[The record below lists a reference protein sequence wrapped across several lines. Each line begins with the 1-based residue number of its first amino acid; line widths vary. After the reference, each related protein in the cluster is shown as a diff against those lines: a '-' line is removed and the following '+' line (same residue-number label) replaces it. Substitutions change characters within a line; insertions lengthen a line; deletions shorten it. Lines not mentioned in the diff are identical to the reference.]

1 MQGHG
6 PNVFLYLSKG
16 YRQLKTNTFVLV
28 HGAWHDSRCWALLA
42 PLLQAHG
49 HRVLTPDLPGHGQST
64 LSPGRATLKAY
75 VQALCDVV
83 ESCSEPVILLGH
95 SMSGIAITETAARLP
110 AHIDRLVYL
119 CAYLP
124 QPGDSVFTLIARNR
138 GHEPFSAIE
147 LALAMSDDR
156 RTCGVD
162 ADSIIP
168 LFYPNVPAAEAAR
181 CQLRFGAQGSLPLA
195 TPAQFDPASL
205 AGLQRHYVCCMQD
218 RVIPLHHQQ
227 RMLAADGG
235 ITAHRLVAD
244 HSPFF
249 SCPSELAKL
258 LLTLG

>member
-1 MQGHG
+1 
-6 PNVFLYLSKG
+6 
-16 YRQLKTNTFVLV
+16 LKTHTFVLV

-64 LSPGRATLKAY
+64 LPPARSTLKAY

-95 SMSGIAITETAARLP
+95 SMAGIAVTETAVRLP
-110 AHIDRLVYL
+110 TRIHRLVYL

-138 GHEPFSAIE
+138 GHEPLSAIE
-147 LALAMSDDR
+147 LALAMSDDK
-156 RTCGVD
+156 RTCSIDTG
-162 ADSIIP
+162 SIIP
-168 LFYPNVPAAEAAR
+168 LFYSNVPAVDAA
-181 CQLRFGAQGSLPLA
+181 QLQQRFCLQGSLPLA
-195 TPAQFDPASL
+195 ATAQFDPAQL
-205 AGLQRHYVCCMQD
+205 VGLRRHYVCCTQD
-218 RVIPLHHQQ
+218 RVIPLHHQL
-227 RMLAADGG
+227 RMLATNGDC
-235 ITAHRLVAD
+235 TVHRLVAD

-249 SCPSELAKL
+249 SCPSELAAL